1 MRLALSTERQER
13 IIAGTVTK
21 ESSGAVRPVAL
32 RISAKT
38 RLEMRDGTDATPTCL
53 EQLRAGDTLIV
64 KGKKNK
70 RGLIKARGII
80 V

>member
-1 MRLALSTERQER
+1 MRLALSTEKQER

-21 ESSGAVRPVAL
+21 ESSSAARPVAL
-32 RISAKT
+32 WISAKT
-38 RLEMRDGTDATPTCL
+38 RLKKRDGTDATPTCL

-64 KGKKNK
+64 KGKKNQ
-70 RGLIKARGII
+70 RGVIKAREIF